1 VQVHATAVPR
11 VTAVA
16 FIADQILRQVAAG
29 TLKPGDRLPPLKDL
43 AAQFGVAVGTVREA
57 VSALAHTGHLESLV
71 GVGTFVRAPRD
82 EEVTRNAWMALPE
95 SEADFLEFLEA
106 RRDIEALTSGYAA
119 QRATPEQI
127 ARLRR
132 LVQACAAAIAE
143 IDREPDNPAHLE
155 ALNTA
160 DTAFHDAVAEAAAN
174 RPLRQA
180 LYTLRAALRGRF
192 ARLRRSLSPR
202 EIDRWAGLELHEE
215 LVAAIA
221 ARDRQAA
228 TRLANEIVDL
238 TTSWHL
244 KVGPGGGA
252 GSRETVRD
260 GA

>member
-1 VQVHATAVPR
+1 
-11 VTAVA
+11 
-16 FIADQILRQVAAG
+16 
-29 TLKPGDRLPPLKDL
+29 
-43 AAQFGVAVGTVREA
+43 
-57 VSALAHTGHLESLV
+57 
-71 GVGTFVRAPRD
+71 
-82 EEVTRNAWMALPE
+82 MALPE

-132 LVQACAAAIAE
+132 LVQACAAIAE

-174 RPLRQA
+174 WPLRQA

-215 LVAAIA
+215 LVAGIA

-228 TRLANEIVDL
+228 TRLANGDR
-238 TTSWHL
+238 
-244 KVGPGGGA
+244 GPDYQLAPEGRAGGGA